1 MRLAKFEFAE
11 PETLEDA
18 CAVLAARGE
27 EAVML
32 GGGTDITINIKH
44 RVVQPMLV
52 IDVKNLKELQYIRET
67 DEGVAIGAATT
78 LFEMLGSA
86 LVRQRYPL
94 VAEAARAV
102 GAEHHQMMGTLAGN
116 LCQNTRCRFYNQT
129 HFWRKARPLCYKA
142 SGEQCYIA
150 NRAQVCYATY
160 HGDTAPAL
168 MCCEARLTLRG
179 PQGVRS
185 IGVGELFSRDGK
197 APFTLRR
204 GELITEVLLP
214 HATAQANGW
223 RGSYHKL
230 RQRGSIDFPLLS
242 VAVAARCND
251 AGAWADVRIAL
262 SAVTSYPLR
271 ALRAEEAVRGTAL
284 DEAAIAAASRQA
296 ANADRFIQTGF
307 VSTKYKKRMIEVFLR
322 EALEAFRREAAE
334 GVPQGAAEGP
344 RR

>member
-18 CAVLAARGE
+18 CAVLAARAE

-44 RVVQPMLV
+44 RVVQPKLV
-52 IDVKNLKELQYIRET
+52 IDVKNLRELQYIRET

-78 LFEMLGSA
+78 LFEMLGSP
-86 LVRQRYPL
+86 LVRERYPL
-94 VAEAARAV
+94 VAEAARSV
-102 GAEHHQMMGTLAGN
+102 GAEHHQMMGTVAGN
-116 LCQNTRCRFYNQT
+116 LCQNTRCRYYNQT

-142 SGEQCYIA
+142 CGEQCYIA
-150 NRAQVCYATY
+150 NKPQVCYATY

-168 MCCEARLTLRG
+168 MCCEALLTLRG

-185 IGVGELFSRDGK
+185 IGVGELFARDGK

-214 HATAQANGW
+214 HAAAPANGW
-223 RGSYHKL
+223 RGDYKKL

-242 VAVAARCND
+242 VAVAARRDGGGKC
-251 AGAWADVRIAL
+251 AEARIAL

-271 ALRAEEAVRGTAL
+271 VPKAEEALRGTAL
-284 DEAAIAAASRQA
+284 DDDAIAEASRRAAS
-296 ANADRFIQTGF
+296 ADRFIQTGF
-307 VSTKYKKRMIEVFLR
+307 VSTKYKKHMIEVFVR
-322 EALEAFRREAAE
+322 EALEAIRREAA
-334 GVPQGAAEGP
+334 
-344 RR
+344 